1 MPADCPLPV
10 EVHLEDEARF
20 GLMTT
25 KRRRITA
32 RGVKPVGTCQHAYAN
47 SWCYSTVAP
56 ASGDRFS
63 LLLPKLNTTNMQ
75 VFVDAFAA
83 ANPTTFNV
91 VLLDTSAVHTTPR
104 LKLPA
109 NVALVF
115 LPAYSPE
122 LNPVERLWQE
132 LRGRMAWKTFVD
144 LEGFEAELC
153 EQRAHYTP
161 RVVQTLTCYP
171 YLQRAIAE
179 VGPWPHMS
187 EIADC
192 LC

>member
-47 SWCYSTVAP
+47 RWCYSTVAP

-63 LLLPKLNTTNMQ
+63 LLLPQLNTTTIQ

-83 ANPTTFNV
+83 ANPTTCNV

-104 LKLPA
+104 IKLPA
-109 NVALVF
+109 NVARVF

-144 LEGFEAELC
+144 LEGLEAERG
-153 EQRAHYTP
+153 EQLAHDTP
-161 RVVQTLTCYP
+161 RVVQTLTCSP

-179 VGPWPHMS
+179 VGSWPHMS
-187 EIADC
+187 EIAEC